1 MMSVIMKSWLFLL
14 WIDTCMAAIKYDVS
28 NNEIMAIL
36 AVDATFFFFI
46 PGSEHERSAYNHS
59 ANN

>member
-1 MMSVIMKSWLFLL
+1 MMLKVLA
-14 WIDTCMAAIKYDVS
+14 DTCMAAIKYDVS

-36 AVDATFFFFI
+36 AVDAT
-46 PGSEHERSAYNHS
+46 PLYPWNHS